1 MPDTVTRADIVRLE
15 ERFGNL
21 ERQLE
26 DFIKQVQPLVISR
39 SGELAM
45 LEILRRDID
54 ASHRKHRDADA
65 EAARQRDRHDES
77 MAKLGLRVQA
87 LEDGQKRLTWIMAG
101 AIVVAQIVANL
112 LPDGILAKLF
122 GG

>member
-1 MPDTVTRADIVRLE
+1 MDETVTRADVVRLE

-21 ERQLE
+21 ERQLG
-26 DFIKQVQPLVISR
+26 DFIQQVQPLVIAR

-54 ASHRKHRDADA
+54 ASHRKHHEADL

-77 MAKLGLRVQA
+77 MAKLVVRVQA
-87 LEDGQKRLTWIMAG
+87 LEDGQKRLTWILGG
-101 AIVVAQIVANL
+101 AVIVAQIVANM
-112 LPDGILAKLF
+112 LPDGLLAKIF